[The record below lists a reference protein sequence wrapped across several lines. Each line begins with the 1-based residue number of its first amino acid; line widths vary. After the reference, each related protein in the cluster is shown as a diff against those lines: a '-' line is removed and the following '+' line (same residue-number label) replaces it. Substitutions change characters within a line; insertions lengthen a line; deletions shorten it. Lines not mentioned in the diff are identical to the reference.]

1 MDKNA
6 ELLESLKDLRLQ
18 AFVDY
23 LSEVESSNLSLR
35 QSLLTLCRHE
45 WQRRH
50 DLTINR
56 RLKQANFPKI
66 KTLAMI
72 DYALAPGLSREMV
85 NNLSTCNFIDDKKN
99 VILVGDSGGGK
110 THLAISLG
118 VEACKQGKTVG
129 FYDVNKLSNLLLKEH
144 KYGDI
149 ERTITKLKKLD
160 LLILDELGYVPFSKN
175 SAELLFR
182 VFSERYEV
190 GSLIITTNLHFSKWT
205 NLFQDKTMTTALLD
219 RVTHNATIIKYDWG
233 SIRLTETLGDS
244 KQDKEEEE
252 EEEEEI
258 IL

>member
-1 MDKNA
+1 MDKNT
-6 ELLESLKDLRLQ
+6 ELMEHLKSLRLQ
-18 AFVDY
+18 SFIDY
-23 LSEVESSNLSLR
+23 LEEVESSNLSLR

-45 WQRRH
+45 DQRRH
-50 DLTINR
+50 DLTIHR
-56 RLKQANFPKI
+56 RIKQASFPKI
-66 KTLAMI
+66 KTLSMI
-72 DYALAPGLSREMV
+72 DYNLSPGLSREMV
-85 NNLSTCNFIDDKKN
+85 NNLSSCKFIRDKRN

-118 VEACKQGKTVG
+118 VEACRLGMTVG

-149 ERTITKLKKLD
+149 ERIITKLKKLD

-233 SIRLTETLGDS
+233 SIRLTETLGDN
-244 KQDKEEEE
+244 KHEEDSEGIQ
-252 EEEEEI
+252 EEI
-258 IL
+258 DL

>member
-1 MDKNA
+1 MDKNT
-6 ELLESLKDLRLQ
+6 ELMERLKSLRLQ
-18 AFVDY
+18 SFIDH
-23 LSEVESSNLSLR
+23 LEEVESSNVSLR
-35 QSLLTLCRHE
+35 QSLLTLCRYE
-45 WQRRH
+45 DQRRQ
-50 DLTINR
+50 DLTIHR
-56 RLKQANFPKI
+56 RIKQASFPKI
-66 KTLAMI
+66 KTLSMI
-72 DYALAPGLSREMV
+72 DYKLAPGLSREMV
-85 NNLSTCNFIDDKKN
+85 NNLSTCKFINDKRN

-118 VEACKQGKTVG
+118 VEACRLGRTVG

-149 ERTITKLKKLD
+149 ERIITKLKKLD

-233 SIRLTETLGDS
+233 SIRLTETLGDN
-244 KQDKEEEE
+244 KQEESN
-252 EEEEEI
+252 EEI
-258 IL
+258 QEELEF

>member
-1 MDKNA
+1 MDKNT
-6 ELLESLKDLRLQ
+6 ELMERLKSLRLQ
-18 AFVDY
+18 SFIDF
-23 LSEVESSNLSLR
+23 LEEIESSNLSLR

-45 WQRRH
+45 DQRRQ
-50 DLTINR
+50 DLTIHR
-56 RLKQANFPKI
+56 RIKQASFPKI
-66 KTLAMI
+66 KTLSML
-72 DYALAPGLSREMV
+72 DYNLAPGLSREMV
-85 NNLSTCNFIDDKKN
+85 NNLSNCKFIHDKRN

-118 VEACKQGKTVG
+118 VEACRQGMAVG

-149 ERTITKLKKLD
+149 ERIITRLKKLD

-233 SIRLTETLGDS
+233 SIRLTETLGDNKLDRAS
-244 KQDKEEEE
+244 EDIQEEL
-252 EEEEEI
+252 EI
-258 IL
+258 

>member
-6 ELLESLKDLRLQ
+6 ELIESLKDLRLQ
-18 AFVDY
+18 AFIDY
-23 LSEVESSNLSLR
+23 LDEVESSNVGLR
-35 QSLLTLCRHE
+35 QSLLTLCRQE

-50 DLTINR
+50 DVTINR
-56 RLKQANFPKI
+56 RLKQASFPKI

-72 DYALAPGLSREMV
+72 DYGLAPGLPKDLI
-85 NNLSTCNFIDDKKN
+85 NNLSTCRFIQDKKN

-149 ERTITKLKKLD
+149 ERIITRLKKLD

-244 KQDKEEEE
+244 KQEEAQ
-252 EEEEEI
+252 EEI
-258 IL
+258 QL

>member
-6 ELLESLKDLRLQ
+6 ELMESLKNLRLQ
-18 AFVDY
+18 AFIDC
-23 LSEVESSNLSLR
+23 LEEVESSNLSLR

-50 DLTINR
+50 DLSINR
-56 RLKQANFPKI
+56 RLKQAGFPKI
-66 KTLAMI
+66 KTLTMI
-72 DYALAPGLSREMV
+72 DYNLSPGLSKEQV
-85 NNLSTCNFIDDKKN
+85 NNLSTCKFIQDKKN

-118 VEACKQGKTVG
+118 VEACKQGMTVG

-149 ERTITKLKKLD
+149 ERIITKLKKLD

-233 SIRLTETLGDS
+233 SIRLTETLGDN
-244 KQDKEEEE
+244 KQ
-252 EEEEEI
+252 EEI
-258 IL
+258 EEAQEEISF